1 MRGRAAAQLLEPRQA
16 VRPQNN
22 RLPVDCEALGLDPPG
37 SSRDDWQ
44 SHGPVIGVASVEP
57 DCGTFPAYNQTVAV
71 MLDFVDQSAPDGGFE
86 ALIGWAGMTNPA
98 GRRLILIT

>member
-1 MRGRAAAQLLEPRQA
+1 MRSLPSAQILESRQA
-16 VRPQNN
+16 VRPQHD
-22 RLPVDCEALGLDPPG
+22 RLAIDREALGLDPPG